1 MTVPIPC
8 PSCGTPG
15 SGRFCAE
22 CGAVLRDAVC
32 GVCRSQLSP
41 GAKFCHRCGA
51 SVGAVT
57 LLAAVSP
64 AAPGP
69 SASAPRTAP
78 AQTNFLPWAFV
89 GFAVIALVVILIA
102 QAGGGASGEVV
113 PTSAAGGAAN
123 TAGAAAP
130 DISRMSPR
138 ERADR
143 LFERIMRL
151 ATAGKQD
158 SVVFFAPMALTV
170 YESLGH
176 LDPDLRYDYGRIAE
190 VSGNLD
196 IAAAQADSILQE
208 SPRHLLGLILAARV
222 ADSRGDNGRRD
233 ALEQQLLAAQTSEL
247 AKPLDEYTRHRDE
260 ISAAIAA
267 ARSRRR

>member
-1 MTVPIPC
+1 M
-8 PSCGTPG
+8 
-15 SGRFCAE
+15 
-22 CGAVLRDAVC
+22 
-32 GVCRSQLSP
+32 LSP

-51 SVGAVT
+51 SVGAVSP
-57 LLAAVSP
+57 AARVSP
-64 AAPGP
+64 AAPG
-69 SASAPRTAP
+69 STANAPRTAP
-78 AQTNFLPWAFV
+78 AQTNFLPWAFA
-89 GFAVIALVVILIA
+89 GLAVIALVVILVA
-102 QAGGGASGEVV
+102 QTGGGASGEVI
-113 PTSAAGGAAN
+113 PTPATGGAASA
-123 TAGAAAP
+123 AGAAAP

-158 SVVFFAPMALTV
+158 SVVFFAPMASTV

-176 LDPDLRYDYGRIAE
+176 LDPDLRYDYGRISE

-196 IAAAQADSILQE
+196 VAAAQADSILQE

-222 ADSRGDNGRRD
+222 ADSRGDNARRD
-233 ALEQQLLAAQTSEL
+233 ALEKELLAAQATEL
-247 AKPLDEYTRHRDE
+247 AKPLNEYTLHRDE

>member
-1 MTVPIPC
+1 M
-8 PSCGTPG
+8 
-15 SGRFCAE
+15 
-22 CGAVLRDAVC
+22 
-32 GVCRSQLSP
+32 LSP

-51 SVGAVT
+51 SVGGG
-57 LLAAVSP
+57 SP
-64 AAPGP
+64 AASDTAPATDSTAG
-69 SASAPRTAP
+69 APRTAP
-78 AQTNFLPWAFV
+78 ARTNLLPWAFA
-89 GFAVIALVVILIA
+89 GFAVVALVVILVA
-102 QAGGGASGEVV
+102 QTGGGASGEVI
-113 PTSAAGGAAN
+113 PTPATGAAN

-143 LFERIMRL
+143 LFDRIMRL

-158 SVVFFAPMALTV
+158 SVAFFAPMASTV
-170 YESLGH
+170 YESLGR
-176 LDPDLRYDYGRIAE
+176 LDADLRYDYGRISE

-222 ADSRGDNGRRD
+222 ADSRGDNARRD
-233 ALEQQLLAAQTSEL
+233 ALEKELLAAQASEL
-247 AKPLDEYTRHRDE
+247 AKPLNEYTLHRDE

>member
-1 MTVPIPC
+1 
-8 PSCGTPG
+8 
-15 SGRFCAE
+15 
-22 CGAVLRDAVC
+22 
-32 GVCRSQLSP
+32 
-41 GAKFCHRCGA
+41 
-51 SVGAVT
+51 
-57 LLAAVSP
+57 
-64 AAPGP
+64 
-69 SASAPRTAP
+69 
-78 AQTNFLPWAFV
+78 
-89 GFAVIALVVILIA
+89 VIALVVILIA
-102 QAGGGASGEVV
+102 QTGGGGASGEVV
-113 PTSAAGGAAN
+113 PVSSEGSAAGS
-123 TAGAAAP
+123 AGAPAP

-158 SVVFFAPMALTV
+158 SVAFFAPMASTV
-170 YESLGH
+170 YESLGR
-176 LDPDLRYDYGRIAE
+176 LDADLRYDYGRISE

-196 IAAAQADSILQE
+196 VAAAQADSILQE

-222 ADSRGDNGRRD
+222 ADGRGDRARRD
-233 ALEQQLLAAQTSEL
+233 TLEKQLLAAETTEL